1 MERTSW
7 TTLVTPTTNLR
18 VDSSFSL
25 KEKVCSS
32 DEKVVVKTSLHQSVI
47 FISQRKVNAQ
57 IKPKANVLE
66 ER

>member
-7 TTLVTPTTNLR
+7 TTLVTPTTNLS

-32 DEKVVVKTSLHQSVI
+32 DEKVVVKTSPHQSVI

-57 IKPKANVLE
+57 IKPKVNVLE